1 MGEGE
6 GRARPPPSPINGFR
20 HSRRKPGG
28 SHSALAHGCQEASLI
43 PGCGGRFP
51 LPRDG
56 RIIESLGT
64 YDPGTDPP
72 SASID
77 PERARY
83 WLSCGARPSDTV
95 RTLFKKA
102 GVYHAESLA
111 DSAPGGGA

>member
-1 MGEGE
+1 VVRIRLWRMGAKKHPLY
-6 GRARPPPSPINGFR
+6 RVVVADSRSP
-20 HSRRKPGG
+20 
-28 SHSALAHGCQEASLI
+28 L
-43 PGCGGRFP
+43 
-51 LPRDG
+51 DG
-56 RIIESLGT
+56 RITESLGT

-83 WLSCGARPSDTV
+83 WLSVGARPSDTV
-95 RTLFKKA
+95 RTIFKKA